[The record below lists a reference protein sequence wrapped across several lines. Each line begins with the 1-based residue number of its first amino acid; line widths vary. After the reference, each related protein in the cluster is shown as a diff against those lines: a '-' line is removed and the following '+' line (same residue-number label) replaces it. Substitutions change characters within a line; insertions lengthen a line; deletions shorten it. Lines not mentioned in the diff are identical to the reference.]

1 MNKENGGLCCYQP
14 EDLDKPHIRNK
25 IKDIKKS
32 LKKSKPPAEYC
43 YKPVADGVKGNEK
56 LHKNCAWCPHKFECY
71 KDSNNGKGLRIFQ
84 YSKGYAFLTKVVAAP
99 KVQELD
105 HEFKNLQED
114 TETI

>member
-1 MNKENGGLCCYQP
+1 MATNDII
-14 EDLDKPHIRNK
+14 DLDQLLEEYESGAL
-25 IKDIKKS
+25 DIDQDAKTAEEIE
-32 LKKSKPPAEYC
+32 LQNLSKYG

-71 KDSNNGKGLRIFQ
+71 KDSNNGEGLRIFQ
-84 YSKGYAFLTKVVAAP
+84 YSKGYAFLTKVVVEP

-114 TETI
+114 TEAI